1 MLCAF
6 LFVIVSELIVFDY
19 CNDTV
24 GVPSV
29 KNASDYTEFAA
40 LIGEYGSELWLRRM
54 SEINEF
60 TDRSSN
66 MY

>member
-40 LIGEYGSELWLRRM
+40 LIGEYGSEL
-54 SEINEF
+54 
-60 TDRSSN
+60 
-66 MY
+66 